1 MENKMNKNTFKYVAY
16 IKKYIYISLII
27 RAKDNL

>member
-16 IKKYIYISLII
+16 IKKKYISLII